1 MNKRAYDT
9 AALAGIDFVGREEIV
24 CEIWK
29 KVEALLKV
37 KKVAR
42 DGRVLGILGGP
53 GFGEGF
59 PPCFLSFLFFFSFFL
74 TSLCLVIFP
83 DRQDTFHP

>member
-59 PPCFLSFLFFFSFFL
+59 PVFSFLFFSFLLSF
-74 TSLCLVIFP
+74 
-83 DRQDTFHP
+83 

>member
-59 PPCFLSFLFFFSFFL
+59 PPCFLSFLFFFSF
-74 TSLCLVIFP
+74 
-83 DRQDTFHP
+83 

>member
-1 MNKRAYDT
+1 
-9 AALAGIDFVGREEIV
+9 VGREEIV

-59 PPCFLSFLFFFSFFL
+59 PPCFLSFLFFFSF
-74 TSLCLVIFP
+74 
-83 DRQDTFHP
+83 

>member
-9 AALAGIDFVGREEIV
+9 AALAGIDFVGREDIV

-59 PPCFLSFLFFFSFFL
+59 PPCFLSFLFFFSF
-74 TSLCLVIFP
+74 
-83 DRQDTFHP
+83 

>member
-29 KVEALLKV
+29 EVEALLKV

-59 PPCFLSFLFFFSFFL
+59 PVFSFFSFLFFSFLLSF
-74 TSLCLVIFP
+74 
-83 DRQDTFHP
+83 

>member
-29 KVEALLKV
+29 EVEALLKV

-59 PPCFLSFLFFFSFFL
+59 PPCFLSFLFFFSF
-74 TSLCLVIFP
+74 
-83 DRQDTFHP
+83 